1 MIKTGL
7 VLAGGG
13 AKGAY
18 QAGVMRALLEM
29 SIQVDAIAGASIGVL
44 NGAVLASAPDLTTG
58 TERLSALW
66 DKISHLNPL
75 RVAKLRD
82 RKSIV

>member
-29 SIQVDAIAGASIGVL
+29 GIQVDAIAGASIGIR
-44 NGAVLASAPDLTTG
+44 A
-58 TERLSALW
+58 
-66 DKISHLNPL
+66 
-75 RVAKLRD
+75 
-82 RKSIV
+82 